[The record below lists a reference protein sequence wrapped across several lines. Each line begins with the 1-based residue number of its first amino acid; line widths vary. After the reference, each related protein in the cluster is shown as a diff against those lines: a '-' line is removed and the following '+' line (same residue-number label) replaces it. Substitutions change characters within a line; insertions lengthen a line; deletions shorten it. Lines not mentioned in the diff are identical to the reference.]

1 MYKLTTQH
9 ARERKERRRV
19 GRREEREMRGEG
31 RGDRARGEQE
41 RGGTRWRSK
50 RRGRVE
56 SGEWRE
62 KGEKGEERSTYNG
75 TTRLSVALVAAHGWP
90 ISVHCMMLQLV
101 TPLLF
106 LSFALSHPL
115 KNSELGGGLA
125 ARREARH
132 RRRVTTTKEWEAICM
147 NRFRIGRKIPFS
159 PHLYNLLFMK

>member
-1 MYKLTTQH
+1 
-9 ARERKERRRV
+9 
-19 GRREEREMRGEG
+19 MRGEG
-31 RGDRARGEQE
+31 IERGENRRE
-41 RGGTRWRSK
+41 EGRDGEVRGG
-50 RRGRVE
+50 E

-75 TTRLSVALVAAHGWP
+75 TTKLSVALVAAHGWP

-106 LSFALSHPL
+106 LSFALSHPPL

-132 RRRVTTTKEWEAICM
+132 RRRVTTTREWEAICM
-147 NRFRIGRKIPFS
+147 NRFRIGMENPLLLPFT
-159 PHLYNLLFMK
+159 FMK